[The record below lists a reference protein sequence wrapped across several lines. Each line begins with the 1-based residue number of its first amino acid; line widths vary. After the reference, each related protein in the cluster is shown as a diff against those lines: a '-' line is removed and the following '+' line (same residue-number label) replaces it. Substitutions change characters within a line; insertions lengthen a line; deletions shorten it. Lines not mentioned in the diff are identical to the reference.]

1 MNRIVADAAYYQEK
15 LKQLEDRLLA
25 YAYDIDHLKH
35 YSNDDP
41 TPAELKDLGAADLAK
56 AAAHVIALIRRGEY

>member
-1 MNRIVADAAYYQEK
+1 MTGMDVAYYQEK
-15 LKQLEDRLLA
+15 LEQLEGRLLA

-41 TPAELKDLGAADLAK
+41 TPAELQDLGAADLAK
-56 AAAHVIALIRRGEY
+56 AAAHVITLIRRGEY

>member
-1 MNRIVADAAYYQEK
+1 MTGMDVAYYQEK
-15 LKQLEDRLLA
+15 LEQLEDRLLA

-41 TPAELKDLGAADLAK
+41 TLAELQDLGAADLAK
-56 AAAHVIALIRRGEY
+56 AAAHVITLIRRGEY

>member
-1 MNRIVADAAYYQEK
+1 MTGMDAAYYQEK
-15 LKQLEDRLLA
+15 LKELEGRLLA
-25 YAYDIDHLKH
+25 YVYDIDHLKH

-41 TPAELKDLGAADLAK
+41 TPAELQDLGAADMAK

>member
-1 MNRIVADAAYYQEK
+1 MDAAYYQEK
-15 LKQLEDRLLA
+15 LKKFEGLLLA
-25 YAYDIDHLKH
+25 YADDIDHLKH

-41 TPAELKDLGAADLAK
+41 TPAELQDLGAADLAK

>member
-1 MNRIVADAAYYQEK
+1 MDAVYYQEK

>member
-1 MNRIVADAAYYQEK
+1 MDAAYYQEK

-41 TPAELKDLGAADLAK
+41 TPAELKDLGAADMAK
-56 AAAHVIALIRRGEY
+56 AAAHVIALIRRSEY

>member
-1 MNRIVADAAYYQEK
+1 MTSPDASYYEEK
-15 LKQLEDRLLA
+15 LKQLEDRLLT

-41 TPAELKDLGAADLAK
+41 TPAELQDLGAADLAK
-56 AAAHVIALIRRGEY
+56 AAAHVITLIRRGEY

>member
-1 MNRIVADAAYYQEK
+1 MTSPDASYYEEK

-25 YAYDIDHLKH
+25 YAYDIDHMKH
-35 YSNDDP
+35 YSNTDP

-56 AAAHVIALIRRGEY
+56 AAAHVIGLIRRGEY

>member
-1 MNRIVADAAYYQEK
+1 MTGMDVAYYQEK
-15 LKQLEDRLLA
+15 LKKLEGRLLA

-41 TPAELKDLGAADLAK
+41 TPAELQDLGAADLAK
-56 AAAHVIALIRRGEY
+56 AAAHVIGLIRRGEY

>member
-1 MNRIVADAAYYQEK
+1 MDAAYYQEK
-15 LKQLEDRLLA
+15 LKELEDRLLN

-41 TPAELKDLGAADLAK
+41 TPAELQDLGAADMAK

>member
-1 MNRIVADAAYYQEK
+1 MSALDASYYEEK
-15 LKQLEDRLLA
+15 LKQLEDRLLT

-41 TPAELKDLGAADLAK
+41 TPAELQDLGAADLAK
-56 AAAHVIALIRRGEY
+56 ATAHVITLIRRGEY

>member
-1 MNRIVADAAYYQEK
+1 MTFPDASYYEEK

-41 TPAELKDLGAADLAK
+41 TPAEVQDLGAADLAK
-56 AAAHVIALIRRGEY
+56 AAAHVVALIRRGEY

>member
-1 MNRIVADAAYYQEK
+1 MTALDASYYEEK
-15 LKQLEDRLLA
+15 LKQLEGRLLA

-41 TPAELKDLGAADLAK
+41 TPAELQDLGAADLAK
-56 AAAHVIALIRRGEY
+56 AAAHVVALIRRGEY

>member
-1 MNRIVADAAYYQEK
+1 MNRIGADAAYYQEK
-15 LKQLEDRLLA
+15 LKQLEDRLIT
-25 YAYDIDHLKH
+25 YAHDIDHLKH

>member
-1 MNRIVADAAYYQEK
+1 MTSLDASYYQEK
-15 LKQLEDRLLA
+15 LKQLEGRLLA
-25 YAYDIDHLKH
+25 YARDIDHLKH

>member
-1 MNRIVADAAYYQEK
+1 MNRIGADASYYQEK

-25 YAYDIDHLKH
+25 YSYGIDHLKH

-41 TPAELKDLGAADLAK
+41 TPAELQDLGAADMAK